1 MSTRRYRIFFVIF
14 FACTVQTAPAA
25 DVAFRKHVIDADAQ
39 FCAACV
45 FDVNHDGKLDIV
57 CGSYWY
63 EAPTWKKHFVREV
76 EALGNPPRFDGYAHL
91 PMDVNGD
98 GWTDIITVNYR
109 SKSLKWLEHPGPGFG
124 PWTAHTIDEPGPMET
139 GRLVDINGDGQL
151 DILPNGVQVAGW
163 WELVREKNADG
174 IVTPRFIRHDLPGE
188 VAGHGVGFGDID
200 GDGHGDIVG
209 PRGWLQA
216 PVDRREGRWL
226 WHPEFDLDTASVPIL
241 VVDVNGDGHNDIVWG
256 RAHNFGLYWL
266 EQDVSDPKQRRWIKH
281 AIDTSWGGAHAP
293 LWADLDGDGVPELI
307 VGKRYLPH
315 EGRDPGEYDPLVSYR
330 YQFDRNTRT
339 WRRYPISLEDGVGF
353 GLDPKVVDLDGDG
366 DLDLVCSDRCGLY
379 WLENLRISSDPT
391 PPPAVA
397 PARPTYDDHAQ
408 LMVVKDRNGV
418 TRSVATPFDWGLRR
432 AHILS
437 GMEAFLGAL
446 PDSYQR
452 VPLDAKTVEEK
463 KLDGYTVQK
472 LTFGTTPGERITA
485 SLFLPANLPA
495 KAPGIVCLATGAEEL
510 VKRGN
515 ICIVPEYPADAGAA
529 MKYVWSNIRALDLLE
544 TLPEV
549 NIDAL
554 GCIGEGATS
563 RLALYTAAFDQRIA
577 ATVCNGGLSAIAQ
590 LHGKAL
596 ANFTH
601 DAQSPQLRERFEH
614 QPTQI
619 PFDLHEVVAAIAPRG
634 VYIISFLADHD
645 LPADGVKQA
654 IVSASPVFKLR
665 GVEQKLHAVYP
676 EKSPAS
682 SDTDR
687 ADAIRWLDEILK
699 KPAGRSTPQSSN

>member
-1 MSTRRYRIFFVIF
+1 MAPDKLGGSIMSTRHCRIFFVIF

-98 GWTDIITVNYR
+98 GWTDVITVNYR

-174 IVTPRFIRHDLPGE
+174 IVTPRFIRHDLPRE

-200 GDGHGDIVG
+200 GDGRGDIVG

-266 EQDVSDPKQRRWIKH
+266 EQDASDPKQRRWIKH

-339 WRRYPISLEDGVGF
+339 WHRWPISLEDGVGF

-391 PPPAVA
+391 PPPAVE
-397 PARPTYDDHAQ
+397 PARPTYDDHTQ
-408 LMVVKDRNGV
+408 LMVVKDRNGA
-418 TRSVATPFDWGLRR
+418 TRPVATPFDWGLRR
-432 AHILS
+432 AHILA

-452 VPLDAKTVEEK
+452 VPLDVKTIEEK
-463 KLDGYTVQK
+463 TLDGYTVRK
-472 LTFGTTPGERITA
+472 LTFATAPGERISATL
-485 SLFLPANLPA
+485 LFPAGLQA
-495 KAPGIVCLATGAEEL
+495 KAPAIVCLSGWCGAVREARL
-510 VKRGN
+510 YLPRARVSSRCRRGDE
-515 ICIVPEYPADAGAA
+515 ICLEQHPSARSVGNASRSKHRCPRLHRRRRNQPIGVIHRGIRSTHRRHRVQRRPLDDRPTARQGACQFRPRRTIAPTTRTLRTPAGANSIRSPRSRRRHCPTRHLHHFLRSPITISPPTA
-529 MKYVWSNIRALDLLE
+529 SSKRSPAPLPCSN
-544 TLPEV
+544 
-549 NIDAL
+549 
-554 GCIGEGATS
+554 S
-563 RLALYTAAFDQRIA
+563 AASSKSCR
-577 ATVCNGGLSAIAQ
+577 
-590 LHGKAL
+590 
-596 ANFTH
+596 
-601 DAQSPQLRERFEH
+601 RFILKNRRRR
-614 QPTQI
+614 PI
-619 PFDLHEVVAAIAPRG
+619 PIAPTPIG
-634 VYIISFLADHD
+634 
-645 LPADGVKQA
+645 GWM
-654 IVSASPVFKLR
+654 
-665 GVEQKLHAVYP
+665 
-676 EKSPAS
+676 KS
-682 SDTDR
+682 
-687 ADAIRWLDEILK
+687 
-699 KPAGRSTPQSSN
+699 